1 MRNWRLEKSGD
12 TKKKFILWL
21 FFPLLSL
28 MSSLN
33 SIRTKSSF
41 IIIFMIS
48 LQIGLCMTMTNI
60 RTEGS
65 GDAISYR
72 AAFEEASRNLT
83 DREFKSEAYDY
94 FVSHTSFDKDFYDNT
109 LIYIV
114 SRFTDN
120 YHIFFLFAA
129 FLPAIFM
136 LKYFKYYVLDE
147 NFKLTVLSIIPI
159 LWFLLG
165 QNNAVAGVR
174 YFTASWVSLYA
185 MYKVFLEKKNAYI
198 IVSFLAS
205 LIHVALISMFIVT
218 IIGVFTRKFEFF
230 WRVAFLV
237 SIIISS
243 FSLFFLSDVSEF
255 LPPGLSQVVQFYTS
269 DEEVN
274 KEVLGTGF
282 YMVGHIFSVV
292 CPYILMGIIAIFML
306 KRDAIKMNPNT
317 KELYLLLIIVAT
329 YVNFFMAVPNMGSRI
344 MMRTELPLICYIW
357 MSNANHLKKY
367 RWILW
372 MYVFFM
378 IFSIKHQLEQYS
390 YYMHFDFYVGSP
402 IYLLLKYGIL

>member
-1 MRNWRLEKSGD
+1 MRTWKLENAED

-21 FFPLLSL
+21 LFPLLSL
-28 MSSLN
+28 VSSLS

-41 IIIFMIS
+41 IIIFLIL

-72 AAFEEASRNLT
+72 ANFEDASRYLT
-83 DREFKSEAYDY
+83 ENEFMSDAHDY
-94 FVSHTSFDKDFYDNT
+94 FVTHTSFDKDYYDNT

-129 FLPAIFM
+129 FIPAIFM

-159 LWFLLG
+159 IWFLLG
-165 QNNAVAGVR
+165 HINAVAGVR
-174 YFTASWVSLYA
+174 YYTASWVSLYA

-198 IVSFLAS
+198 ILSFLAS
-205 LIHVALISMFIVT
+205 LIHIGLISMFFLT
-218 IIGVFTRKFEFF
+218 IIGVLTRKFEFF
-230 WRVAFLV
+230 WRVVFFV
-237 SIIISS
+237 SIVFSS
-243 FSLFFLSDVSEF
+243 FSLLFMAEITAY
-255 LPPGLSQVVQFYTS
+255 LPDSLAQIVIFYTS
-269 DEEVN
+269 EEEVQ
-274 KEVLGTGF
+274 KEVTGTGF
-282 YMVGHIFSVV
+282 YMVGHVFDTVR
-292 CPYILMGIIAIFML
+292 PYVLMCIVAVFMV
-306 KRDAIKMNPNT
+306 KKEEIKNNQKT
-317 KELYLLLIIVAT
+317 KGLYLFLIIVAA
-329 YVNFFMAVPNMGSRI
+329 YANFFLSVPDMGSRV

-357 MSNANHLKKY
+357 MSNAKSLKKY

-372 MYVFFM
+372 VYLFFM
-378 IFSIKHQLEQYS
+378 IFTIRHQLTQYLS
-390 YYMHFDFYVGSP
+390 YMQFDFYVGSP
-402 IYLLLKYGIL
+402 IYLLLKYAI